1 MNSEGPIV
9 HLHSDCFAE
18 LRHICLVGANCSKE
32 RSTKTGY
39 DKFGMTTSCFDDTK
53 RGRPTTSLCT
63 AAGDRGGA
71 GLLFRNSENEDISTF
86 SSIFGEISRKFN
98 QNRCKFR

>member
-32 RSTKTGY
+32 RATKTGY

-71 GLLFRNSENEDISTF
+71 GLF
-86 SSIFGEISRKFN
+86 
-98 QNRCKFR
+98 CKFLKKMQNFDIFFFFFPLFF

>member
-39 DKFGMTTSCFDDTK
+39 DTFGMTTSCFDDTK

-71 GLLFRNSENEDISTF
+71 GLFSEILKILGLLN
-86 SSIFGEISRKFN
+86 IF
-98 QNRCKFR
+98 

>member
-39 DKFGMTTSCFDDTK
+39 DTFGMTTSCFDDTK

-71 GLLFRNSENEDISTF
+71 GLLIKIGENWGKLGKIA
-86 SSIFGEISRKFN
+86 K
-98 QNRCKFR
+98 

>member
-18 LRHICLVGANCSKE
+18 LRHICLVGAYCSKE

-39 DKFGMTTSCFDDTK
+39 DTFGMTTSCFDDTK

-71 GLLFRNSENEDISTF
+71 GLFSEIRKIFAEFCRNL
-86 SSIFGEISRKFN
+86 SILKDAEKCYIG
-98 QNRCKFR
+98 CKDL